1 MAQYTMNTAIDTVIP
16 EDEDALLVSS
26 FLSGNATAFDRI
38 VYKYRDRIVN
48 FCVRQVGSAPD
59 GEDLAQDVF
68 VKAYMN
74 LPKFRNDAKLS
85 TWLYRIAVNACKNHR
100 RSWWRRLMQSRSYP
114 GENAGDDSS
123 ERDPVNEIG
132 DTSHM
137 PSKDLERYRL
147 AASLEKALQTLSAPA
162 RELVLLRDVQGLS
175 YEEIGSVTG
184 LARGTVKSRLSR
196 ARSSLQPQLRGIVD
210 GQ

>member
-1 MAQYTMNTAIDTVIP
+1 MNTAIDTVTP

-38 VYKYRDRIVN
+38 VHKYRDRIVA
-48 FCVRQVGSAPD
+48 FCVRQVRNAPD

-68 VKAYMN
+68 VKAYKN
-74 LPKFRNDAKLS
+74 LSKFRSDAKLS
-85 TWLYRIAVNACKNHR
+85 TWLYQIAVNACKNHR
-100 RSWWRRLMQSRSYP
+100 RSWWRRLMQSRP
-114 GENAGDDSS
+114 HLCENAGDDGSQ
-123 ERDPVNEIG
+123 RDPVNEIE
-132 DTSHM
+132 DTRYI

-175 YEEIGSVTG
+175 YEEIAAITG
-184 LARGTVKSRLSR
+184 LPGGTVKSRLSR
-196 ARSSLQPQLRGIVD
+196 ARSSLQSQLRGIVH